1 MSQIEITFTYNG
13 VNTIIEAT
21 KEQKFKD
28 IYAKFKNKAKAENK
42 LLYYLYN
49 GTNMQNDE
57 LTFDE
62 VANSEDKGKNKMNV
76 LVNEL
81 IPDEDE
87 NPSQTECIIKS
98 KEIKCPECKENIK
111 FKIDDYNI
119 LLYECKKK
127 HDLDLFVDE
136 FSNTQNINIS
146 EIICQ

>member
-13 VNTIIEAT
+13 VNTTIEAT
-21 KEQKFKD
+21 KSQKFKD

-81 IPDEDE
+81 IQDEE
-87 NPSQTECIIKS
+87 PNHSPTECIIKS
-98 KEIKCPECKENIK
+98 KEIICPECKENI
-111 FKIDDYNI
+111 IVIYNVVEFFRNFLKN
-119 LLYECKKK
+119 LLLIHYHK
-127 HDLDLFVDE
+127 
-136 FSNTQNINIS
+136 
-146 EIICQ
+146 